1 MLLSLLLSEVL
12 TPFTYASEGE
22 VVSESVEAPAQEAV
36 AEEPVDEVVSE
47 ETDAAVLDNDW
58 GKWDGEDVV
67 ENVEESFW
75 EEWLTVVEES
85 NNESNGEGNN

>member
-36 AEEPVDEVVSE
+36 AEEPVDEVVE
-47 ETDAAVLDNDW
+47 VVVLEKEVLVQVLLVQVHLAALRHLIKKNIMQLHYQ
-58 GKWDGEDVV
+58 EMVV
-67 ENVEESFW
+67 
-75 EEWLTVVEES
+75 
-85 NNESNGEGNN
+85 

>member
-1 MLLSLLLSEVL
+1 M

-47 ETDAAVLDNDW
+47 ETDAAVLDND
-58 GKWDGEDVV
+58 
-67 ENVEESFW
+67 
-75 EEWLTVVEES
+75 
-85 NNESNGEGNN
+85 